1 MRLNCHFS
9 SFNVEGMKRKQA
21 NDKRLIRKVLK
32 FELYFII
39 RRDCG
44 HYQIFLYISMAAF
57 ITQNF
62 KIFTPLRKFIASIV
76 FATDE

>member
-9 SFNVEGMKRKQA
+9 SFNVKGIKRKQA
-21 NDKRLIRKVLK
+21 NDKRLIRKVIK
-32 FELYFII
+32 FELYFLI

-44 HYQIFLYISMAAF
+44 HYQIFLYIMAAF

-62 KIFTPLRKFIASIV
+62 KVPIRSLLHYKNS
-76 FATDE
+76 